1 MGDTQEKSDS
11 GKDPQRSDRL
21 PFPAIVLIAALA
33 IFGAVTAVQWVLASL
48 IGIIKLGL
56 VLVVVAAAVGWVI
69 SAKANR

>member
-1 MGDTQEKSDS
+1 MNG
-11 GKDPQRSDRL
+11 L

-48 IGIIKLGL
+48 IGIIKFGL
-56 VLVVVAAAVGWVI
+56 VLVVVIAAIGWVI

>member
-1 MGDTQEKSDS
+1 MGDTQKKADS
-11 GKDPQRSDRL
+11 GEDPQNLNGL

-48 IGIIKLGL
+48 IGIIKFGL
-56 VLVVVAAAVGWVI
+56 VLVVVIAAIGWVI